1 MFKPPALLAKLN
13 KDVGESIMLRAMSL
27 LIGLAP
33 MLSGAAWAI
42 EGMGNPWETV
52 DDAVCAGLKL
62 TDFSTDSGGAV
73 SITSAGRV
81 ADTKDLPGYCRVVA
95 TIAPKNNVEIRLP
108 ISGWNGRVL
117 MAGCGGLCG
126 KIQMARTDDA
136 LARKYAVA
144 HTDMG
149 HTEDDV
155 NFADDPQLMEDFAHR
170 STHVATV
177 LLKAVTKAYY
187 NRQYEHAYFRG
198 CSTGG
203 RQGLT
208 AALMYPDDYD
218 GIIAGAPAAGPA
230 VPNIVWALKANT
242 RADGSSI
249 LDTTAITILH
259 KAVLGACDLDDG
271 MKDGI
276 VGHPPS
282 CAFDPAAMTCDKG
295 KPGECLTLE
304 QVDAARKIY
313 AGVPNPDGTKY
324 ASQGYSKG
332 GELGWLR
339 TLVRTD
345 KPAGMEGV
353 ARNYLRRFADMPSP
367 PQTLADLDFA
377 KTPVRLAAVDALP
390 SFGSDGK
397 RLAAFEKAGG
407 KLLLYHSWSDDSLTP
422 ATAIDVYSA
431 HARSMGGNERLDPF
445 FKLFM
450 IPGMFHCQGGD
461 GPDAVD
467 FLSAMET
474 WVEKKSEPEKQ
485 IAFKTKQKPPVDS
498 LHRFPLPPDQV
509 LFSRPLYPFPASAK
523 FSGQG
528 DASSASTWFKN

>member
-1 MFKPPALLAKLN
+1 MFMPPDWLAKLN
-13 KDVGESIMLRAMSL
+13 KDVGESIMLRALSL
-27 LIGLAP
+27 LIVVAST
-33 MLSGAAWAI
+33 LSGGARAI
-42 EGMGNPWETV
+42 EGMGNPWETI

-62 TDFSTDSGGAV
+62 ADFSTDVGAAV

-81 ADTKDLPGYCRVVA
+81 PDTKDLPGYCRVVA
-95 TIAPKNNVEIRLP
+95 TIAPMNNVEIRLP

-126 KIQMARTDDA
+126 AVQMERTDDA

-149 HTEDDV
+149 HAEADMA
-155 NFADDPQLMEDFAHR
+155 FADDPQLLEDFAHR

-187 NRQYEHAYFRG
+187 NRPHEHAYYRG

-249 LDTTAITILH
+249 LDTAAITILH
-259 KAVLGACDLDDG
+259 KAVLGACDMDDG
-271 MKDGI
+271 VKDGI
-276 VGHPPS
+276 VSHPPS
-282 CAFDPAAMTCDKG
+282 CAFDPASIACSKT
-295 KPGECLTLE
+295 KPGECLTPE
-304 QVDAARKIY
+304 QVEAAKKIY

-353 ARNYLRRFADMPSP
+353 ARNYLRRFTDVPNP
-367 PQTLADLDFA
+367 PQTLGDLDFT
-377 KTPVRLAAVDALP
+377 KTPVRLVAVDALP
-390 SFGSDGK
+390 SLGADGK
-397 RLAAFEKAGG
+397 RMVAFEKAGG

-422 ATAIDVYSA
+422 ATAIDVYSTHERA
-431 HARSMGGNERLDPF
+431 MGGKERLDPF
-445 FKLFM
+445 FRLFI
-450 IPGMFHCQGGD
+450 IPGMFHCRGGD

-467 FLSAMET
+467 FLSAMES
-474 WVEKKSEPEKQ
+474 WVEKKNAPEKL
-485 IAFKTKQKPPVDS
+485 IAFKAKQKPPVDA

-509 LFSRPLYPFPASAK
+509 VFSRPLYPYPASTK
-523 FSGQG
+523 FSGRG
-528 DASSASTWFKN
+528 DAANASTWVKN